1 MNETIFRNRLD
12 EGATQVALKKPFQP
26 ITTKLDD
33 VALTN
38 LKIPDLGQKKK
49 AKTEVPD
56 YGIAIEDE
64 VSDYPLEN
72 LFDDGV
78 LPDSQKQ
85 IVSKPHTYE
94 ELL

>member
-1 MNETIFRNRLD
+1 MD
-12 EGATQVALKKPFQP
+12 EGATQIFFKKKTFQP

-64 VSDYPLEN
+64 VPDYPLER
-72 LFDDGV
+72 L
-78 LPDSQKQ
+78 SKQ
-85 IVSKPHTYE
+85 PE
-94 ELL
+94 R

>member
-1 MNETIFRNRLD
+1 MK
-12 EGATQVALKKPFQP
+12 GQYKKKPFQP

-38 LKIPDLGQKKK
+38 FKILGQKKK

-56 YGIAIEDE
+56 YGIAIDDE
-64 VSDYPLEN
+64 VSDYPLQN
-72 LFDDGV
+72 LFEEGV

-85 IVSKPHTYE
+85 IVPKPHTYE
-94 ELL
+94 MHEVWVHIYVLSG